1 MTVIKMG
8 EALERLDNDAEIYIE
23 LIGTYIKMCEADIAE
38 LVAKHSGGDA
48 ARVQFLAHKIKG
60 ASMTVGAEDLAKV
73 SAQIELALKA
83 NPSADVGLGVASIA
97 SVFADT
103 ERELVKIR
111 DTLQK
116 QS

>member
-1 MTVIKMG
+1 MTVIRMG

-38 LVAKHSGGDA
+38 LVAKQSTGDS

-60 ASMTVGAEDLAKV
+60 ASMTVGADDLAKA
-73 SAQIELALKA
+73 SAEVELALKA
-83 NPSADVGLGVASIA
+83 NPSADVEVAVA
-97 SVFADT
+97 RVKPVFADT